1 MCLGAVLL
9 LCDQAGMALGAV
21 TKRVCGQQ
29 CSILYCTVRT
39 VQYSTGTWG
48 SHPRHSAQDGPVL
61 LQPKMLGQKEIGM
74 NCGSPA

>member
-29 CSILYCTVRT
+29 CSILYCTYST
-39 VQYSTGTWG
+39 VQYSTVRVLGGPILGTQ
-48 SHPRHSAQDGPVL
+48 HR
-61 LQPKMLGQKEIGM
+61 MGQ
-74 NCGSPA
+74 CCCSQRCLVRRRLV